1 MAVKYILALV
11 ALVLLVS
18 AVVRI
23 ARDDGKLG
31 PASRTWLIIAL
42 IFGAVSL
49 WLWTGSLS

>member
-1 MAVKYILALV
+1 MAVKYILAVAALASLV
-11 ALVLLVS
+11 F

-23 ARDDGKLG
+23 ARDDGKFG

-49 WLWTGSLS
+49 WLWTGSLT